1 MSEKDQGDRAGRAQ
15 LADFEGLARVYGEA
29 MLRIGRLEE
38 RVEQLT
44 AELRA
49 LHGQD
54 SHGEAPAP
62 SISQETPTAPPHGT
76 SGPSGGDI
84 EVLQDRDDELRHMRV
99 QMASLANQLANTEG
113 RLNERLVKRSDRRR
127 RKPEHRPWWVRVQNR
142 VSGSRE

>member
-1 MSEKDQGDRAGRAQ
+1 MSEKDQGDRAGGAQ

-62 SISQETPTAPPHGT
+62 SIF
-76 SGPSGGDI
+76 SGGPHRAASG
-84 EVLQDRDDELRHMRV
+84 DRWP
-99 QMASLANQLANTEG
+99 Q
-113 RLNERLVKRSDRRR
+113 RRR
-127 RKPEHRPWWVRVQNR
+127 HRGPPGPRRRAAAHAGPDGQPGEPACQHRRTPE
-142 VSGSRE
+142 